1 MEVISYKEHW
11 TRNQGTCLHLFCYAF
26 FFFFFHINMI
36 AQESQNLDSFLF
48 SPFSSH
54 PTCPHTHTH
63 TPVIMNPSLR
73 SMDVRLPETIYT
85 IAAFLFFTGLNTFI
99 E

>member
-1 MEVISYKEHW
+1 
-11 TRNQGTCLHLFCYAF
+11 
-26 FFFFFHINMI
+26 MI

-63 TPVIMNPSLR
+63 IPVIMNPSLR